1 MPDVHA
7 DVQCF
12 DFHDGNLTTACRA
25 VASSEGGMDAD
36 AHGFLGSR
44 EGREVGEEKFTEPS
58 HPSRSSRDNN
68 FGCDATPAKNQGD
81 KVLKRR

>member
-1 MPDVHA
+1 
-7 DVQCF
+7 
-12 DFHDGNLTTACRA
+12 
-25 VASSEGGMDAD
+25 MDAD